1 MTCSNRSSHPDEMYC
16 YKSCSTVVMQLST
29 AALSFTAG
37 GFTISGPMA
46 LHLEAP
52 GGGTQGLL
60 HRLARGGAGA
70 AQPAAQQ
77 AAARQAA
84 ADAAAQQAAVE
95 SAAHGCA
102 ANRAAEA
109 VQQAQQRIA
118 AAAQAA
124 GHAAQS
130 LWQQLGAAAGSIAA
144 GPVSAATVAA
154 AVLAAA
160 ALLLLAARLWRGMQ
174 RVGLCTAVRD
184 VIRRCD

>member
-1 MTCSNRSSHPDEMYC
+1 MT
-16 YKSCSTVVMQLST
+16 TVLHRLVAIDLHIRTRCTALQVST

-46 LHLEAP
+46 TLQALHLEAP
-52 GGGTQGLL
+52 GGGTPGLL

-95 SAAHGCA
+95 SAAHGSA

-109 VQQAQQRIA
+109 VQQAHQRIA
-118 AAAQAA
+118 AAAQTA
-124 GHAAQS
+124 GHAAQL

-160 ALLLLAARLWRGMQ
+160 ALLLLAARLWRGTQ
-174 RVGLCTAVRD
+174 RVGLCTAV
-184 VIRRCD
+184 